1 MKETN
6 FIFSD
11 IFSFFAEIILF
22 YKFAQ
27 ASSKYFHDTMLH
39 SLLRST
45 MQFFESTPIGRIL
58 NRFTKDLTAIE
69 FQLPCSF
76 KDVVYSVLDALS
88 NIILIS
94 YSTPLFLIVIVPLA
108 IIYLII
114 LVTIIN

>member
-1 MKETN
+1 
-6 FIFSD
+6 
-11 IFSFFAEIILF
+11 
-22 YKFAQ
+22 
-27 ASSKYFHDTMLH
+27 MLH

-94 YSTPLFLIVIVPLA
+94 YSTPLIVIVPLT